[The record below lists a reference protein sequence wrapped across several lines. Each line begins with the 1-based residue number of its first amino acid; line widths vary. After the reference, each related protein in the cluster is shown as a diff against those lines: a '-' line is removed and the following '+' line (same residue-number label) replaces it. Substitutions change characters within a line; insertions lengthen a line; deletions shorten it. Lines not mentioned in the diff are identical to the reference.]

1 VWEPEA
7 PAFRPRIVGTVRLAR
22 HMVFGLAALL
32 LLVAPAEARL
42 PKRTIQAREA
52 FFGAMNVDKRG
63 QVRRDRVILSWF
75 GVASFAAALDGK
87 VVLLDTY
94 LNNYGP
100 TDCPAQPTDQRYV
113 PADYDDLIA
122 LKPEAIFIGHEHFDH
137 QCRSGEI
144 ATRTGASLV
153 GLPQAC
159 ALARSEV
166 PGKRVRCVPTLGSL
180 SDFGTQREIRPLGRR
195 VPVTVIRNLH
205 SGLASGPIM
214 NSTGAEALMYRFRV
228 GRFSLVWNDTV
239 GPLREKSPRLLN
251 VLRKLPP
258 TDVQTGASKGFG
270 LAEQG
275 LRDPVDYSE
284 ALRAKIY
291 YSNHQDFYLLEGGAL
306 DGRSRTL
313 KPQLRAAF
321 RSRPGLETE
330 ARWLQDP
337 TDYLRPLVFNPH
349 APRFD

>member
-1 VWEPEA
+1 ML
-7 PAFRPRIVGTVRLAR
+7 RR
-22 HMVFGLAALL
+22 AALAIAVVL

-42 PKRTIQAREA
+42 PKRTIEAREV
-52 FFGAMNVDKRG
+52 FFGAANVDRRG
-63 QVRRDRVILSWF
+63 DVRGDRVILSWF
-75 GVASFAAALDGK
+75 GVASFAAAIDGK

-100 TDCPAQPTDQRYV
+100 ADCPPQPDDQRYV
-113 PADYDDLIA
+113 AADYADLVA
-122 LKPEAIFIGHEHFDH
+122 LRPQAIFIGHEHFDH
-137 QCRSGEI
+137 QCRSGEL
-144 ATRTGASLV
+144 ATRTGAWLV

-166 PGKRVRCVPTLGSL
+166 PGKRVRCVPTLSAL

-239 GPLREKSPRLLN
+239 GPLREKSSRLLS
-251 VLRKLPP
+251 VLRGLPP
-258 TDVQTGASKGFG
+258 TDVQVGASKGFG
-270 LAEQG
+270 QIEQG

-284 ALRAKIY
+284 ALRAKVY
-291 YSNHQDFYLLEGGAL
+291 LSNHQDFYLLEGGRL
-306 DGRSRTL
+306 DGRSRAM
-313 KPQLRAAF
+313 KPGLFAAY
-321 RSRPGLETE
+321 RSRPGLETKV
-330 ARWLQDP
+330 RWLQDP
-337 TDYLRPLVFNPH
+337 GDYLRPLVFD
-349 APRFD
+349 PRARRFVR